1 MNKYNMIER
10 KKTKQVMVGN
20 VPIGGG
26 APVVIQ
32 SMTNT
37 DTADMPATL
46 RQINELSEAGCQLVR
61 ITVPDEAA
69 AAVLPKLTA
78 QSPVPLIADIHFD
91 YRLALAAIQAGI
103 AGLRLN
109 PGNIGDADK
118 VRQVAREA
126 KAAGVPIRVGVNSGS
141 LSKKM
146 LAQHGGVVPAALVE
160 SALEEI
166 AQLEAEDFFD
176 IVVSLK
182 ASNVPLM
189 LAAYREIAERVDYP
203 LHIGVTEAGTP
214 KRGSIKSAVGIG
226 ALLAEGLGDKI
237 GRASCRERV

>member
-103 AGLRLN
+103 AG
-109 PGNIGDADK
+109 
-118 VRQVAREA
+118 
-126 KAAGVPIRVGVNSGS
+126 
-141 LSKKM
+141 
-146 LAQHGGVVPAALVE
+146 
-160 SALEEI
+160 
-166 AQLEAEDFFD
+166 
-176 IVVSLK
+176 
-182 ASNVPLM
+182 
-189 LAAYREIAERVDYP
+189 
-203 LHIGVTEAGTP
+203 
-214 KRGSIKSAVGIG
+214 
-226 ALLAEGLGDKI
+226 
-237 GRASCRERV
+237 

>member
-69 AAVLPKLTA
+69 TLNYMKMLSRPFLVSRVLP
-78 QSPVPLIADIHFD
+78 
-91 YRLALAAIQAGI
+91 
-103 AGLRLN
+103 
-109 PGNIGDADK
+109 
-118 VRQVAREA
+118 
-126 KAAGVPIRVGVNSGS
+126 
-141 LSKKM
+141 
-146 LAQHGGVVPAALVE
+146 
-160 SALEEI
+160 
-166 AQLEAEDFFD
+166 
-176 IVVSLK
+176 
-182 ASNVPLM
+182 
-189 LAAYREIAERVDYP
+189 
-203 LHIGVTEAGTP
+203 
-214 KRGSIKSAVGIG
+214 
-226 ALLAEGLGDKI
+226 
-237 GRASCRERV
+237 

>member
-37 DTADMPATL
+37 DTADVAATL

-146 LAQHGGVVPAALVE
+146 LAHHGGVVAA
-160 SALEEI
+160 A
-166 AQLEAEDFFD
+166 
-176 IVVSLK
+176 
-182 ASNVPLM
+182 
-189 LAAYREIAERVDYP
+189 
-203 LHIGVTEAGTP
+203 
-214 KRGSIKSAVGIG
+214 
-226 ALLAEGLGDKI
+226 
-237 GRASCRERV
+237 